1 MNNDFSVLGSSFTSG
16 KDLKPVEVV
25 LTSIPE
31 LGKAFGVGG
40 FPRGRA
46 IEMYALK
53 SGGKTTFSQWIVKEF
68 QQQGL
73 VCAWAAVEP
82 YDKTYAEKAGVNLE
96 ELRMIEFGY
105 GEDLLYKVKLALA
118 TNLFDLIVI
127 DSINAV
133 TPSGVQ
139 EASVESKSMHE
150 KMEAPKMWA
159 EFFKQLDGG
168 YHIKSPKDGKLI
180 ESNAVT
186 KNIDPKTLKEVEDHH
201 WHKLTQK
208 KTVMLFI
215 NHRLD
220 KVGVS
225 FGSKQYTP
233 GGTRKDFTFSLRLNL
248 DVKKTVMHKV
258 KGVEKLKH
266 KIIRVKPEKNRVGP
280 PLNSILLQLNPDG
293 TIQFYGYKMER
304 KEKETEVK
312 EPLKIL
318 KEKLDD

>member
-1 MNNDFSVLGSSFTSG
+1 MNDFSILGSSFTSG
-16 KDLKPVEVV
+16 ADLKPIEFVT
-25 LTSIPE
+25 TSIPE
-31 LGKAFGVGG
+31 LGKAFGIGG

-46 IEMYALK
+46 IEMYAQK
-53 SGGKTTFSQWIVKEF
+53 SNGKTTLSQWIVKEF
-68 QQQGL
+68 QKQGL
-73 VCAWAAVEP
+73 TCAWAAVEP
-82 YDKTYAEKAGVNLE
+82 YDKTYAEKAGVNLKD
-96 ELRMIEFGY
+96 LIMVDFGY
-105 GEDLLYKVKLALA
+105 GEDLLFKLKLALA
-118 TNLFDLIVI
+118 SNLFDLIVV

-133 TPSGVQ
+133 TPAGIQ

-168 YHIKSPKDGKLI
+168 YHIKSPMNGKLI
-180 ESNAVT
+180 KSNVIT
-186 KNIDPKTLKEVEDHH
+186 KNIDPKTLKEVDDPY

-208 KTVMLFI
+208 KAVMLFT

-220 KVGVS
+220 KVGIS

-248 DVKKTVMHKV
+248 DVKKTVMHKIN
-258 KGVEKLKH
+258 GVEKLKY

-293 TIQFYGYKMER
+293 TVEYYGTKIER
-304 KEKETEVK
+304 KTKE
-312 EPLKIL
+312 EPMKIL
-318 KEKLDD
+318 RDKLDDKQ